1 MQTVL
6 ITGGTGMVGQSITKI
21 LLQKGYRIIVLSRSV
36 KQSNNE
42 KLEYVTWDIEKQTID
57 SAAFAKADYIIHLTG
72 AGVVDKKW
80 TAAYKK
86 EIVDSRVNSGK
97 LLVKYL
103 QTSNHKVKALISAS
117 AIGWYGPDNAKSTL
131 NGFVETDAPD
141 TSFLGETC
149 KLWEESVSPAQALGV
164 RVIKYRIGIVLSN
177 TGGALVAFKQSLPFG
192 IASILGSGKQVVSWI
207 HIDDLSRLFLY
218 AIENEQLQGTYNAV
232 APKPVSNK
240 TLTVTLAKSI
250 KGSFYIPLHVPI
262 FVLKIMLG
270 DRSIE
275 VLKSATVSAEKIK
288 HAGFTFQYPT
298 IDAALQSLAS
308 KQ

>member
-6 ITGGTGMVGQSITKI
+6 ITGGTGMVGQSITSM
-21 LLQKGYRIIVLSRSV
+21 LLQKGYRVIVLSRSV

-42 KLEYVTWDIEKQTID
+42 NLAYAVWDIEKQTID
-57 SAAFAKADYIIHLTG
+57 IAAFEKADYIIHLAG

-80 TAAYKK
+80 TTAYKK
-86 EIVDSRVNSGK
+86 EIVDSRINSSK
-97 LLVKYL
+97 LLIKYL
-103 QTSNHKVKALISAS
+103 LTSNHKVKALISAS
-117 AIGWYGPDNAKSTL
+117 AIGWYGPDNTKSSQS
-131 NGFVETDAPD
+131 GFVETDVPD
-141 TSFLGETC
+141 SSFLGETC
-149 KLWEESVSPAQALGV
+149 KLWEKSVHPAEALGV
-164 RVIKYRIGIVLSN
+164 RVVKYRIGIVLSN

-192 IASILGSGKQVVSWI
+192 IASILGNGKQVVSWI

-218 AIENEQLQGTYNAV
+218 AIENEQLQGSYNAV

-240 TLTVTLAKSI
+240 ALTIALAKSI

-288 HAGFTFQYPT
+288 HAGFTFQYPS
-298 IDAALQSLAS
+298 IEAALQALAS
-308 KQ
+308 K

>member
-1 MQTVL
+1 MQT
-6 ITGGTGMVGQSITKI
+6 
-21 LLQKGYRIIVLSRSV
+21 VLSRSV

-42 KLEYVTWDIEKQTID
+42 KLEYATWDIEKQTID